1 MIIKKK
7 HVLLESLLI
16 DTIDEFTPQEKKL
29 LSVLHQKFGMAS
41 GKIEKSWNFD
51 KWEAAA
57 FLIEFFETPYDIAH
71 DLASTYFWNGE
82 KLFKEFE
89 SLRKK
94 NNRSDLFM
102 NHAFRDILDD
112 YIESKKNEDNN
123 FYLTKPVEYNVK
135 TQNENEVLP
144 GIIYQSFP
152 PRSYKELE
160 ESRKEAN
167 EVKLSVRPMVWS
179 TYNGVMLYIQPS
191 QEDIIEPKDIE
202 TTSWDTMR
210 NMGIT
215 ASIRLDYYKDED
227 EKSQNYLQGKCEYK
241 FGHEYKDE
249 GIIWSEDIKL
259 PEVLSRE
266 SVIEFIDMLLEKL
279 RSTLNGMTFIYGKGV
294 KEN

>member
-29 LSVLHQKFGMAS
+29 LTVLHQKFGMGS

-51 KWEAAA
+51 KWGAAA
-57 FLIEFFETPYDIAH
+57 FLIEYFETPYDIAH
-71 DLASTYFWNGE
+71 DLASTYYWNGE

-123 FYLTKPVEYNVK
+123 FYLTQPVEYNVK
-135 TQNENEVLP
+135 TQSENEVLP

-179 TYNGVMLYIQPS
+179 TYNGVMLYIQPT

-202 TTSWDTMR
+202 TTSWETMR
-210 NMGIT
+210 NMGLT

-227 EKSQNYLQGKCEYK
+227 EKSQNYLQAKCEYK

-259 PEVLSRE
+259 PEVLSKE
-266 SVIEFIDMLLEKL
+266 SVYEFIDMLLEKL
-279 RSTLNGMTFIYGKGV
+279 RSTINGMTFIYGKGV

>member
-29 LSVLHQKFGMAS
+29 LTVLHQKFGMGS

-51 KWEAAA
+51 KWGAAA
-57 FLIEFFETPYDIAH
+57 FLIEYFETPYDIAH
-71 DLASTYFWNGE
+71 DLASTYYWNGD
-82 KLFKEFE
+82 KLFQEFE

-112 YIESKKNEDNN
+112 YIESNKNEDNN
-123 FYLTKPVEYNVK
+123 FYLTQPVEYNVK

-152 PRSYKELE
+152 PRSYRELE

-191 QEDIIEPKDIE
+191 EENIIEPKAIE

-210 NMGIT
+210 NMGLT
-215 ASIRLDYYKDED
+215 AAIRLDYYRDED
-227 EKSQNYLQGKCEYK
+227 EKSQNYLKGKCEYK
-241 FGHEYKDE
+241 FGNEYKDE

-259 PEVLSRE
+259 PEVLSKE
-266 SVIEFIDMLLEKL
+266 SVNEFIDMLIEKL
-279 RSTLNGMTFIYGKGV
+279 RSTINGMTFIYGKGV
-294 KEN
+294 KED